1 MGVHVDEIHT
11 RGQLRRAAATEPG
24 AGGRTRRRPA
34 EAAPARPGAAEETW
48 RRTMARVTQ
57 LGCAGCA
64 AEGFD
69 D

>member
-11 RGQLRRAAATEPG
+11 QVSSSAPATEPG
-24 AGGRTRRRPA
+24 AAAGPGGGA
-34 EAAPARPGAAEETW
+34 DAAPARPGTAEETW

-57 LGCAGCA
+57 LRCRVA

>member
-11 RGQLRRAAATEPG
+11 QVSSSAPATEPG
-24 AGGRTRRRPA
+24 SATGRSGGDP
-34 EAAPARPGAAEETW
+34 APARPGTAEDSW
-48 RRTMARVTQ
+48 RRTMARVGQ
-57 LGCAGCA
+57 LRSRVA